1 MTNINATNLRKDLF
15 NYLDT
20 AIVYNDVINV
30 STKKG
35 NAVIISEAEYN
46 GLLETLYL
54 LSVPGMKDKLI
65 DGLNAQVVDCEALEW

>member
-1 MTNINATNLRKDLF
+1 MANINATNLRKDLF

>member
-1 MTNINATNLRKDLF
+1 MTNINATNLRKNLF

-20 AIVYNDVINV
+20 AITYNDVINV
-30 STKKG
+30 NTKKG
-35 NAVIISEAEYN
+35 NAVIISETEYN

-65 DGLNAQVVDCEALEW
+65 EGLNTKIEDCEALEW

>member
-1 MTNINATNLRKDLF
+1 MTNINATNLRKNLF

-30 STKKG
+30 NTKKG

-65 DGLNAQVVDCEALEW
+65 KGLNTPIEECEALEW